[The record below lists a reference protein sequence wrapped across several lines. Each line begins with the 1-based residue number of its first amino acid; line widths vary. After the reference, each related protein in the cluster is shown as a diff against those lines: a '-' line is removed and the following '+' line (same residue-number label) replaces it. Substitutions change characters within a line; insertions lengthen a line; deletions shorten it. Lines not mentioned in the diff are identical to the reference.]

1 MLGIKLGQFGERRRV
16 RTPIF
21 PQMEVSECG
30 AASLG
35 AVLAYYGR
43 WESLEN
49 LRETCRVS
57 RDGSTAADIVAAA
70 ARYGLRVT
78 GWGKSLEELRD
89 VPLPAILFWEFNHF
103 LVLEGFGKGKYYLN
117 DPALGRRVVSEQTFS
132 EGFTGVLLI
141 IDPTPEFRPGGS
153 PPSAMRRLWPW
164 LREDKKPLAFA
175 ILCGLLL
182 TMPGLAPPL
191 LMMVFVDYVL
201 IGEQRQWGVW
211 LAAAMALAG
220 CALYLLTW
228 LQQLNLRRLAIRL
241 SVVHADRML
250 TRLFR
255 LSASYFAQRY
265 AGDLA
270 QRVQVV
276 DKVAA
281 TASRQFV
288 GIIIELV
295 TSLVFLGAMFLLDP
309 LMALVVAALG
319 AANLALTR
327 IVTTMRNDHNVQLQK
342 EQAIYFG
349 VGAFGLKNIDSLRA
363 TAGEEDFFAR
373 LFGYQ
378 ARELVA
384 RQRFVELGYIILAL
398 PRIFSV
404 LGSAAVIGLGG
415 WRLLSGDITAGE
427 MMGMYMLA
435 ANFLLPIGRFVQ
447 YADAFQILAADLK
460 RIDDIMNAPES
471 PVLAGRD
478 DGASGRVA
486 TLNGRLRLAGRLE
499 LREVTFGY
507 NASRPPLIEDF
518 SLTVE
523 PGQRVA
529 VIGPTGSG
537 KSTLLKLMSGEYRP
551 WSGEILLDD
560 VPIERVPRKV
570 LMDSVSFVDQ
580 DILLFAAI
588 VRDNLTLWN
597 PDVPD
602 QDLVAAARDA
612 LIHEEIMSRPLGYDS
627 AVEEGGRNFSGGQRQ
642 RLEIARA
649 LTKNPS
655 LLCMDEATSA
665 LDAVSELRIDDALR
679 RRGCTCLII
688 AHRLSTI
695 RDCDQIIVLERGRE
709 IQRGTHEELLSD
721 RDGTYYRLVQ
731 SE

>member
-1 MLGIKLGQFGERRRV
+1 MFGINLRRSGSRRV
-16 RTPIF
+16 RTPVF
-21 PQMEVSECG
+21 PQMEVAECG

-49 LRETCRVS
+49 LREACRVG
-57 RDGSTAADIVAAA
+57 RDGSSAADIVAAA
-70 ARYGLRVT
+70 KRYGLRAT
-78 GWGKSLEELRD
+78 GWSKSLDELRD
-89 VPLPAILFWEFNHF
+89 VALPAILFWEFNHF

-132 EGFTGVLLI
+132 EGFTGILLI
-141 IDPTPEFRPGGS
+141 VEPEPEFRRAGA

-164 LREDKKPLAFA
+164 LLEDKRPLAFA

-182 TMPGLAPPL
+182 TIPSLAPPFL
-191 LMMVFVDYVL
+191 ISAFVDYVL
-201 IGEQRQWGVW
+201 IAEERQWAVR
-211 LAAAMALAG
+211 LVAAMALAG

-228 LQQLNLRRLAIRL
+228 LQQLSLRRLAVRL

-250 TRLFR
+250 ARLFR

-265 AGDLA
+265 AGDLTQRA
-270 QRVQVV
+270 QIV

-288 GIIIELV
+288 GIVIELA
-295 TSLVFLGAMFLLDP
+295 TSLVFLAAMVVFDP

-327 IVTTMRNDHNVQLQK
+327 VVSTMRNDQNAQLQK
-342 EQAIYFG
+342 EQALYFG
-349 VGAFGLKNIDSLRA
+349 IGAFGLRDIDSLRA
-363 TAGEEDFFAR
+363 TARQEDFFAR
-373 LFGYQ
+373 LSGYQ

-404 LGSAAVIGLGG
+404 LGSTAVIGLGA
-415 WRLLSGDITAGE
+415 WRMLSGDITPGE
-427 MMGMYMLA
+427 MMGLYMLA

-447 YADAFQILAADLK
+447 YADAFQVLAADLK

-471 PVLAGRD
+471 PALAGRD
-478 DGASGRVA
+478 DGNSGRVA

-507 NASRPPLIEDF
+507 NASRPPLIENF
-518 SLTVE
+518 SLTVA

-537 KSTLLKLMSGEYRP
+537 KSTLLKLMSGEYSP
-551 WSGEILLDD
+551 WSGQILLDD
-560 VPIERVPRKV
+560 VPIDRIPRKV
-570 LMDSVSFVDQ
+570 LIDSVSFVDQ
-580 DILLFAAI
+580 DVFLFAAT

-602 QDLVAAARDA
+602 QDLATAARDA
-612 LIHEEIMSRPLGYDS
+612 LVHEDIMSRPLGYDS

-649 LTKNPS
+649 LAKNPS
-655 LLCMDEATSA
+655 LLCMDEATSS

-688 AHRLSTI
+688 AHRLSSI

-709 IQRGTHEELLSD
+709 SQRGTHEELLSD
-721 RDGTYYRLVQ
+721 QSGAYYRLVQ